1 VSDFIQIISLAC
13 GTRLTLKAGC
23 VLLRDGGVTI
33 LVDPGQFA
41 SRRELDAA
49 LMARAAITLADVDMV
64 YFTHLHFDHYDDLGF
79 ANVPAVVMPQ
89 REVAEVV
96 ALMRLRHDTAA
107 YEHRIRD
114 SHEVL
119 AGIFLRQFLRLKD
132 DPRYDFDN
140 VSFAS
145 RLRTV
150 LPGERLT
157 PHITTV
163 DLPGHCIGQ
172 LGLQLPTQWGNTLIA
187 ADAVLSLQDYGA
199 ASFDHHL
206 VVQHR
211 ASMQATRKRLAGY
224 DCIVPGHGEWFCPAT
239 ALPVSTQ
246 KELSHA

>member
-1 VSDFIQIISLAC
+1 MAC

-41 SRRELDAA
+41 SRRELDAV
-49 LMARAAITLADVDMV
+49 LMAKAAITTAAVDMV
-64 YFTHLHFDHYDDLGF
+64 FFTHLHFDHYDDLGF
-79 ANVPAVVMPQ
+79 ADVPAVVMPQ
-89 REVAEVV
+89 HAVAEVE
-96 ALMRLRHDTAA
+96 ALMRLREDAAA
-107 YEHRIRD
+107 YERRIRD

-132 DPRYDFDN
+132 DPRYDFDR

-150 LPGERLT
+150 APGEHLT
-157 PHITTV
+157 PRIATV

-172 LGLQLPTQWGNTLIA
+172 LGLAMPTQWGNTLVA
-187 ADAVLSLQDYGA
+187 ADAVLSLEDYGA

-206 VVQHR
+206 VIQHR
-211 ASMQATRKRLAGY
+211 AAMHTTRQRLAGY
-224 DCIVPGHGEWFCPAT
+224 DCIVPGHGDWFCPAT
-239 ALPVSTQ
+239 ALPVSTE
-246 KELSHA
+246 KEPSHA